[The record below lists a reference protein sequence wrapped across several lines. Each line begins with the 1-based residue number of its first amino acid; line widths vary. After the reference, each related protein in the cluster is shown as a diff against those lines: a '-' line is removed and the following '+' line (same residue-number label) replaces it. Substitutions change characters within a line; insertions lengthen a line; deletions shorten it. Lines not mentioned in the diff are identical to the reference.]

1 MDVLQSI
8 TLVSGGGHMKP
19 CQKKILK
26 EKMEKVK
33 EDTLQKWNE
42 SLDELAVRG
51 DFMDEDFSNREN
63 MLQFRIKSREK
74 FFIKKIE
81 NTLEKIDSD
90 DYGSCQECGESIG
103 FKRLLARPMA
113 EKCIECKEVEERQ
126 EGNIFYEKKSHSLG
140 KEIKN
145 LSEENVVYLEQ
156 KRSEKVKTLEVV
168 IN

>member
-1 MDVLQSI
+1 
-8 TLVSGGGHMKP
+8 MKA
-19 CQKKILK
+19 
-26 EKMEKVK
+26 
-33 EDTLQKWNE
+33 DTLRKWNVDLE
-42 SLDELAVRG
+42 ELAVKG

-74 FFIKKIE
+74 FFLKKIE
-81 NTLEKIDSD
+81 DTLKIIDTE
-90 DYGSCQECGESIG
+90 DYGSCHECGADIG

-126 EGNIFYEKKSHSLG
+126 EGSIFYEKKSHSLG

-145 LSEENVVYLEQ
+145 LTQENVVYLEQ
-156 KRSEKVKTLEVV
+156 KRNEKNKTLEVV